1 MAHFDHPIARLDGTP
16 TTLAEQGMVTRA
28 APRGELP
35 EGIDERQVL
44 EVFIAPIH
52 FRLLVTREDIDRA
65 FIDRIALIAM
75 AGCSSEGA

>member
-1 MAHFDHPIARLDGTP
+1 VHLSVVVNGHDPYD
-16 TTLAEQGMVTRA
+16 ECQGLVTRA

-65 FIDRIALIAM
+65 FIDRIALIAI